1 MAAVDDSAPA
11 SLFWH
16 SWQRL
21 VENVLQVS
29 FLQVSFEYILKF
41 WCVLYSS
48 REPKTSIQDFILKPP
63 LKLFKNKAWTIANCA
78 ASGNFSDRCGVW
90 WEDVPVEHVE
100 WRESL
105 RGIGI
110 SALQPVKGICCVGN
124 CVGWMMDIVVYP
136 NIYIY
141 LLYIDL
147 SVPHHTWNADDQW
160 QGFGSIKHHC
170 DLVWSYRMMRE
181 TVRQMEPYMI

>member
-29 FLQVSFEYILKF
+29 FLQVSFEYILNF

-48 REPKTSIQDFILKPP
+48 RKPKTSIQNFILKPP

-105 RGIGI
+105 RGIGTCFDDKNVCQSI
-110 SALQPVKGICCVGN
+110 SSPTSGGCMLCWKMC
-124 CVGWMMDIVVYP
+124 WMGDGYSCLPKIYKYINKSY
-136 NIYIY
+136 NI
-141 LLYIDL
+141 
-147 SVPHHTWNADDQW
+147 
-160 QGFGSIKHHC
+160 
-170 DLVWSYRMMRE
+170 
-181 TVRQMEPYMI
+181 